1 MGMIFLFHLRHVKM
15 SSKSVLKST
24 ICLYATCL
32 DRVFGG
38 NLKMYVRTYAVYS
51 THRNAIFQYCLIR
64 HSFALSTDTFTA

>member
-1 MGMIFLFHLRHVKM
+1 MLKLPNPNYGA
-15 SSKSVLKST
+15 KSVLKST

-38 NLKMYVRTYAVYS
+38 NLKMYVRTYAKYS
-51 THRNAIFQYCLIR
+51 NRGNKIFQYSLIR